1 MSTSGQSARIWAALT
16 VAVFVITPLTAQQ
29 PPPAPIGVLQ
39 AQAPLPQA
47 QATLPQAQAT
57 LPQAQAPL
65 PQAQATLPPA
75 RVVVLDPALNAI
87 VAPGAAIERWD
98 MGYGFVEGPVWTR
111 DGALLFSDIPGNT
124 IFRTT
129 ADKKTTV
136 FRKPSGYD
144 AVDRRPGQHVG
155 SNGLTLDRDGR
166 VIVAEHG
173 NRRVSRGDGAVPD
186 TLVDRFEGARL
197 NSPNDAVMRRDG
209 ILYFTDPPFG
219 IQDNQRELAF
229 MGTFRV
235 LPGGAITTVRRGAL
249 TERPNGIALAPGGD
263 VLYVGDAAGGLIRA
277 YDLDAVTGVASGERT
292 FTTTAS
298 TPDGLAVDTAGN
310 LFVATADGIEAFA
323 PDGSRWGAIAFPEQP
338 ANAGFGGADHR
349 TLFITARP
357 SRYRVRLTT
366 PGLPL
371 N

>member
-1 MSTSGQSARIWAALT
+1 VLLLLTGCGVTPALPDGALT
-16 VAVFVITPLTAQQ
+16 DVDAA
-29 PPPAPIGVLQ
+29 
-39 AQAPLPQA
+39 
-47 QATLPQAQAT
+47 
-57 LPQAQAPL
+57 
-65 PQAQATLPPA
+65 
-75 RVVVLDPALNAI
+75 D
-87 VAPGAAIERWD
+87 APGPPVDPLLGAGAVELID
-98 MGYGFVEGPVWTR
+98 GGYQFVEGPQWR
-111 DGALLFSDIPGNT
+111 DATGDLLFSDIPAAT
-124 IFRTT
+124 IYRYSGSGVPE
-129 ADKKTTV
+129 V
-136 FRKPSGYD
+136 FRAASGN
-144 AVDRRPGQHVG
+144 
-155 SNGLTLDRDGR
+155 SNGLALDTGG
-166 VIVAEHG
+166 VLLACEHG

-323 PDGSRWGAIAFPEQP
+323 PDGSRWGAIAVPEQP

-349 TLFITARP
+349 TLFITART
-357 SRYRVRLTT
+357 SLYRVRLTT

-371 N
+371 H